1 MSKKMG
7 PLMLQTGL
15 LTPKDLEKIQE
26 EARRRRVSLL
36 DILLDEKKVSE
47 ENLAD
52 TMAKWL
58 RLPRVHV
65 ASLTIEPE
73 ALKIISQELARKH
86 TCLPVKLEGKSLVLA
101 MANPADFEAVQALE
115 FSCGL
120 SVRPVV
126 ATRTE
131 ILDGIHTHYAPDE
144 QLQDFLANVSESS
157 EFDIMPAEDANGDV
171 DLDASASRSAAEQAP
186 VVKMCN
192 LIIQDAVRAGASD
205 IHVEAELNSIRVR
218 LRVDGVLR
226 DYMQVPKW
234 LHNPLVSRMK
244 ILAKLDIAERRLPQ
258 DGRIKIQHHGKSIDL
273 RVSTLP
279 THFGEKVV
287 LRLLGSSS
295 IPGLEQL
302 GFTEPQVTLLDA
314 ALGQPQGMILTTG
327 PTGSG
332 KSTTLYSCLTRR
344 QSPEVNIITVEDPI
358 EYQIPGINQ
367 VQVNVK
373 AGLTFAASL
382 RSILR
387 QDPDIILV
395 GEIRDL
401 ETAEIAFQAS
411 MTGHLVLSTLHT
423 NSTLATVARL
433 LDIGVDPFL
442 ITSSVNIIIAQRL
455 ARRVC
460 QRCKEPYTPSSGL
473 LERVKIEEPNVIF
486 YRGKGCQA
494 CGNTGYAGRVGI
506 YEILRMTPTMKE
518 LINKKASEGEMRKAA
533 GLAGTRFL
541 LEEAMDKV
549 RQGITTLEE
558 VLRVIQLQEEEITR
572 CPKCNSFINL
582 DFSTCPY
589 CLHALKYL
597 CESCGQEL
605 KLEWRIC
612 PYCNTRVER
621 APSAEGALKA
631 LPPGAGLA
639 PSRKAVAGAL
649 PAAPAAVA
657 GQLDARGERAP
668 VKKPR
673 ILVVDDDDGIK
684 KVVQK
689 ALQQLPLDS
698 DIMTASD
705 GEEALQL
712 VEETTPDL
720 VISDVMMPKMDGIT
734 LCQKL
739 REDFRTAFIPI
750 MMLTASADESNRTK
764 AYMVGTDDY
773 ITKPFAVPDLNARV
787 MRLLRRTYGL

>member
-1 MSKKMG
+1 MG
-7 PLMLQTGL
+7 PLMLQAGL
-15 LTPKDLEKIQE
+15 LTPKDLERIQE

-65 ASLTIEPE
+65 ASLTVEPN
-73 ALKIISQELARKH
+73 ALSTISQELARKH

-115 FSCGL
+115 FSSGL
-120 SVRPVV
+120 SIRPVV
-126 ATRTE
+126 ASRTE
-131 ILDGIHTHYAPDE
+131 ILDGIGTHYAPDE

-157 EFDIMPAEDANGDV
+157 EFNIMPDEEESNGDV
-171 DLDASASRSAAEQAP
+171 NLDASRNAAEQAP

-244 ILAKLDIAERRLPQ
+244 ILAKLDISERRLPQ
-258 DGRIKIQHHGKSIDL
+258 DGRIKIQHQEKSIDL

-287 LRLLGSSS
+287 LRLLGSSN

-302 GFTEPQVTLLDA
+302 GFTEPQVGILDA

-332 KSTTLYSCLTRR
+332 KSTTLYSCLVRR

-442 ITSSVNIIIAQRL
+442 ITSSVNVIIAQRL

-473 LERVKIEEPNVIF
+473 LERVKVEEPNVIF

-494 CGNTGYAGRVGI
+494 CGNTGFAGRVGI
-506 YEILRMTPTMKE
+506 YEILRLTPTIKE

-605 KLEWRIC
+605 KLEWKIC

-621 APSAEGALKA
+621 APSAEGALRA
-631 LPPGAGLA
+631 LPPGSALA
-639 PSRKAVAGAL
+639 PQRPKPVAGAL
-649 PAAPAAVA
+649 QAAPTADGPAE
-657 GQLDARGERAP
+657 GRGERAP

-673 ILVVDDDDGIK
+673 ILVVDDDEGIK

-698 DIMTASD
+698 DIMTAGD
-705 GEEALQL
+705 GEEALAA
-712 VEETTPDL
+712 VEENIPDL

>member
-1 MSKKMG
+1 MSSKKMS
-7 PLMLQTGL
+7 PLMLQAGL
-15 LTPKDLEKIQE
+15 LTPKDLERIQE

-36 DILLDEKKVSE
+36 DILIDEKKVSE

-65 ASLTIEPE
+65 ASLTVEPN
-73 ALKIISQELARKH
+73 ALSVISQELARKH
-86 TCLPVKLEGKSLVLA
+86 ICLPVKLEGKSLVLA

-115 FSCGL
+115 FSSGL
-120 SVRPVV
+120 SIRPVV
-126 ATRTE
+126 ASRTE
-131 ILDGIHTHYAPDE
+131 IQDGIQAHYAPDE

-157 EFDIMPAEDANGDV
+157 EFNIMPDEEANGDV
-171 DLDASASRSAAEQAP
+171 DLDATASRSAAEQAP

-192 LIIQDAVRAGASD
+192 LIIQDAVRAAASD

-226 DYMQVPKW
+226 EYMQVPKW

-244 ILAKLDIAERRLPQ
+244 ILAKLDISERRLPQ
-258 DGRIKIQHHGKSIDL
+258 DGRIKIQHRGKSIDL

-287 LRLLGSSS
+287 LRLLGSSN
-295 IPGLEQL
+295 IPGLDQL
-302 GFTEPQVTLLDA
+302 GFTEPQVGILDA

-332 KSTTLYSCLTRR
+332 KSTTLYSCLVRR

-442 ITSSVNIIIAQRL
+442 ITSSVNVIIAQRL

-473 LERVKIEEPNVIF
+473 LERVKVEEPNVIF

-494 CGNTGYAGRVGI
+494 CGNTGFAGRVGI
-506 YEILRMTPTMKE
+506 YEILRLTPTIKE
-518 LINKKASEGEMRKAA
+518 LINKKASEGELRKAA

-572 CPKCNSFINL
+572 CPRCNSFINL

-605 KLEWRIC
+605 KLEWKIC
-612 PYCNTRVER
+612 PYCNTKVAR
-621 APSAEGALKA
+621 APSAEGALRA
-631 LPPGAGLA
+631 LPPGSSYAA
-639 PSRKAVAGAL
+639 AKPVAGAL
-649 PAAPAAVA
+649 PPAP
-657 GQLDARGERAP
+657 RAEQATP
-668 VKKPR
+668 KKPR

-698 DIMTASD
+698 EILTASD
-705 GEEALQL
+705 GEEALRV
-712 VEETTPDL
+712 VEEHIPDL
-720 VISDVMMPKMDGIT
+720 VISDVMMPHMDGIT

>member
-1 MSKKMG
+1 MGKKMG
-7 PLMLQTGL
+7 PLLLQAGL
-15 LTPKDLEKIQE
+15 LTPKDLERIQE

-65 ASLTIEPE
+65 ASLTVEPN
-73 ALKIISQELARKH
+73 ALSTISQELARKH

-115 FSCGL
+115 FSSGL
-120 SVRPVV
+120 SIRPVV
-126 ATRTE
+126 ASRTE
-131 ILDGIHTHYAPDE
+131 ILDGIGTHYAPDE

-157 EFDIMPAEDANGDV
+157 EFNIMPDEEEGNGDV
-171 DLDASASRSAAEQAP
+171 NLDASRNAAEQAP

-244 ILAKLDIAERRLPQ
+244 ILAKLDISERRLPQ
-258 DGRIKIQHHGKSIDL
+258 DGRIKIQHQEKSIDL

-302 GFTEPQVTLLDA
+302 GFTEPQVGILDA

-332 KSTTLYSCLTRR
+332 KSTTLYSCLVRR

-373 AGLTFAASL
+373 AGLTFSASL

-442 ITSSVNIIIAQRL
+442 ITSSVNVIIAQRL

-473 LERVKIEEPNVIF
+473 LERVKVEEPNVIF

-494 CGNTGYAGRVGI
+494 CGNTGFAGRVGI
-506 YEILRMTPTMKE
+506 YEILRLTPTIKE

-605 KLEWRIC
+605 KLEWKIC

-621 APSAEGALKA
+621 APSAEGALRA
-631 LPPGAGLA
+631 LPPGSALA
-639 PSRKAVAGAL
+639 PARKVAGAL
-649 PAAPAAVA
+649 PAAAGPAE
-657 GQLDARGERAP
+657 ARGERAP

-705 GEEALQL
+705 GEEALAA
-712 VEETTPDL
+712 VEENIPDL